1 MCVIL
6 LVCSTVILDT
16 GLSRA
21 NSFDDEISLDTEN
34 VDTVENA
41 AETGSTEEYP
51 QEISQDSSEVNVD
64 FEEDFTDTPAE
75 TVQEENLEAAEEA
88 ADFSAGDDEETVQ
101 PETVTYTKLINN
113 DIVEVKAEAEAGT
126 LPEGAELNV
135 TPVEKET
142 EHIVK
147 WIKSFFEANGKD
159 CKAVLGI
166 SGGKDSS
173 VAAALCVKAL
183 GKDRVFGV
191 LMPDRKQDD
200 IDVSHA

>member
-1 MCVIL
+1 MSKKL
-6 LVCSTVILDT
+6 LVSLVISVFAIFSFSICFANDRNT
-16 GLSRA
+16 GLGTAA
-21 NSFDDEISLDTEN
+21 NDVRNFVGGVE
-34 VDTVENA
+34 DTVENA

-64 FEEDFTDTPAE
+64 FEDDFTDTPAE

-142 EHIVK
+142 EQYTAVENVLTSLAQNK
-147 WIKSFFEANGKD
+147 ETKLDGFLTYNVSFT
-159 CKAVLGI
+159 
-166 SGGKDSS
+166 DSEG
-173 VAAALCVKAL
+173 LY
-183 GKDRVFGV
+183 
-191 LMPDRKQDD
+191 
-200 IDVSHA
+200 